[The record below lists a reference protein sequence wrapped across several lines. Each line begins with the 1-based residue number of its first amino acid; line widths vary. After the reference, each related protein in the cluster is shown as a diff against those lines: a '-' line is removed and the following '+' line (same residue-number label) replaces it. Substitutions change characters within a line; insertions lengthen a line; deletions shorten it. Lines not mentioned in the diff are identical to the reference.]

1 MSRPVTIYAGMAG
14 DTDEGRFV
22 SSGLY
27 RSHDG
32 GAWER
37 IAMSLDSP
45 AEVHAILTD
54 GSRPNRVTIGT
65 QSGIFR
71 SDDNGDTW
79 RRLSA
84 PPPELAVWTLF
95 RHPTKPNVVFAG
107 YEPCSICRSDDDGET
122 FEQLPVKG
130 SWPDV
135 TSGPEMPKRVTGIA
149 VAPGDPDALYASVEI
164 GGLLRSRDGGR
175 TWTAAIDG
183 VYVAEDAVDLHGV
196 VVAPSRSDLVTVT
209 TRVGTFRSADG
220 GEHWRKLP
228 VPSLREKGS
237 YCRAIAYAPDD
248 GETLYVGAGND
259 FDGDQ
264 GALFISGDGGESWR
278 AVDLPGPLKS
288 TVFAIGVNSALPEHV
303 VCSTKNGG
311 VFVSDDRCRS
321 WRYAPLPRGAGHVFS
336 LAIA

>member
-37 IAMSLDSP
+37 IAMSLDPP

-95 RHPTKPNVVFAG
+95 RHPRKPKVVFAG
-107 YEPCSICRSDDDGET
+107 YEPCSIYRSDDDGET
-122 FEQLPVKG
+122 FDKLPVKG
-130 SWPDV
+130 AWPDI

-149 VAPGDPDALYASVEI
+149 VAPGNPDTLYASVEI
-164 GGLLRSRDGGR
+164 GGLLRSGDGGQ
-175 TWTAAIDG
+175 TWDAALDG
-183 VYVAEDAVDLHGV
+183 VYVVEDAVDLHGV
-196 VVAPSRSDLVTVT
+196 VVSPSRPDVVTVT
-209 TRVGTFRSADG
+209 TRVGTFRSEDSG
-220 GEHWRKLP
+220 VHWRKLD
-228 VPSLREKGS
+228 VPSLRDKGS
-237 YCRAIAYAPDD
+237 YCRAIVYAPESDK
-248 GETLYVGAGND
+248 TLYLGAGND
-259 FDGDQ
+259 FDGDK
-264 GALFISGDGGESWR
+264 GALFVSDDDGESWR

-288 TVFAIGVNSALPEHV
+288 TVFAVAVSPALPEHV
-303 VCSTKNGG
+303 ACSTKNGG
-311 VFVSDDRCRS
+311 VFLSGDRGRS

-336 LAIA
+336 LAIV